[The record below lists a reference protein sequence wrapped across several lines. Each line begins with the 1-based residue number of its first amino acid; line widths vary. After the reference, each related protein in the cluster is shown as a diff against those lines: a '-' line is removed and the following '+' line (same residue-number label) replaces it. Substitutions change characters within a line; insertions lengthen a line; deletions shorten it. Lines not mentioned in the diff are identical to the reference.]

1 MTKKEVAK
9 ELRKRLTEAI
19 KTLPDDV
26 EYQSVSLFQDA
37 TSQDERDH
45 EARYGGNATGNEGAL
60 HVIELTVEECRE

>member
-37 TSQDERDH
+37 TTQDERDH
-45 EARYGGNATGNEGAL
+45 ESQYGGNAPDNEGAL
-60 HVIELTVEECRE
+60 HIIELVVEECRN

>member
-1 MTKKEVAK
+1 MTKKEVVK

-26 EYQSVSLFQDA
+26 KYQSVSLFQDE

-45 EARYGGNATGNEGAL
+45 EAGYGGNATGNEGAL
-60 HVIELTVEECRE
+60 YVIELIVEECRD